1 MKIKKGALILSILIP
16 LAVGGLSALISGS
29 AMKAFETVNKPPL
42 SPPMVVF
49 PIAWTVLYIL
59 MGIASYLVYN
69 SNASDNRSVSAL
81 FFYAAQLAVN
91 FFWSIIFFNLKMYLL
106 AFIWLLLLI
115 VLTVITTLKFSK
127 ISTAAGWLMVPYLAW
142 LLFAAYLNLGIV
154 ILN

>member
-91 FFWSIIFFNLKMYLL
+91 FFWSIIFFNLKMYLF

-115 VLTVITTLKFSK
+115 VLTVITTVKFSK

-142 LLFAAYLNLGIV
+142 LLFAAYLTLGIV

>member
-42 SPPMVVF
+42 SPPMMVF

-91 FFWSIIFFNLKMYLL
+91 FFWSIIFFNLKMYLF

-115 VLTVITTLKFSK
+115 VLTVITTVKFSK

>member
-91 FFWSIIFFNLKMYLL
+91 FFWSIIFFNLKMYLF

-115 VLTVITTLKFSK
+115 VLTVITTVKFSK